1 VVLKR
6 VMSVFLTKVL
16 LLVPRRLRSQA
27 RLRAE
32 NLVLRRQVLILSRNR
47 TCASYAAKPRLADL
61 GVAVPVLPFHSK
73 CVPVVKPET
82 VLR

>member
-1 VVLKR
+1 MVLKR

-32 NLVLRRQVLILSRNR
+32 TLVLRRQVLILSRKNR
-47 TCASYAAKPRLADL
+47 RELRC
-61 GVAVPVLPFHSK
+61 
-73 CVPVVKPET
+73 ET
-82 VLR
+82 STG